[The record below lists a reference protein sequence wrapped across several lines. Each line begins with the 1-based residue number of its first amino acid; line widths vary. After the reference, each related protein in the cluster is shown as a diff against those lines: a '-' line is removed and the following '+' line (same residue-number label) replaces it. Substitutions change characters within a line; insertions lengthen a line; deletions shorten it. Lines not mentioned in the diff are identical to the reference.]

1 MAVRQISTEERRARL
16 AVRHRLAPAHRA
28 ASVEEATESLVA
40 LHATEAATVYL
51 SLHAR
56 VADLRLDDVD
66 RALYRDRSIVKQMAM
81 RRTLFVFPRATLP
94 AAVGS
99 VGARVA
105 AEQRRLITRDIER
118 VGLHRDGAVWLEAA
132 TEAVLGALADGRTR
146 TASELRDELAELQG
160 DMSYGEGRSW
170 AGTSPFAPR
179 VLTALSADGLIM
191 RSENRGP
198 WWLSRPA
205 WTSTTHWLGAPI
217 ERLDASAAH
226 DELVRRWLGAFG
238 PGTERDLKW
247 WLGSTLGAVRRS
259 LTAVGAVAVDLD
271 GTEGWVL
278 PDDVGPGG
286 PVEPWVALLPVLDP
300 TTMGWQARDWYLGDH
315 RGQIFDT
322 AGNAGAT
329 AWCDGRIVGGWH
341 QDDAGNVVVV
351 LLEDVGREA
360 RAALDLEAERL
371 SAWLGG
377 TRVGQTWASPLMRA
391 HVQGRAGQSR

>member
-1 MAVRQISTEERRARL
+1 MAVRRIPTEERRWRL
-16 AVRHRLAPAHRA
+16 ARRHRLAPPHRA

-56 VADLRLDDVD
+56 VADLHLDDVD
-66 RALYRDRSIVKQMAM
+66 RALYRDRSVVKQMAM

-105 AEQRRLITRDIER
+105 AEQRRLIARDIER
-118 VGLHRDGAVWLEAA
+118 AGLHHDGAAWLDAA
-132 TEAVLGALADGRTR
+132 TTAVLAALADGRAR

-160 DMSYGEGRSW
+160 EMSYGDGRSW
-170 AGTSPFAPR
+170 GGTSPFAPR
-179 VLTALSADGLIM
+179 VLTALSADGLIT
-191 RSENRGP
+191 RAENGGP
-198 WWLSRPA
+198 WWRSRPT
-205 WTSTTHWLGAPI
+205 WTLTAHWLGAPI
-217 ERLDASAAH
+217 EPTDAEAGH
-226 DELVRRWLGAFG
+226 DELVRRWLRAFG

-259 LTAVGAVAVDLD
+259 LAAVGAVAVDLD
-271 GTEGWVL
+271 GAEGWVL
-278 PDDVGPGG
+278 PDDVDPVE

-300 TTMGWQARDWYLGDH
+300 TTMGWQERDWYLGGH
-315 RGQIFDT
+315 RAQLFDT
-322 AGNAGAT
+322 AGNGGAT

-341 QDDAGNVVVV
+341 QDAAGDVVVV
-351 LLEDVGREA
+351 LLEDVGRGA
-360 RAALDLEAERL
+360 QAALEAEAERL

-377 TRVGQTWASPLMRA
+377 TRVGQMWASPLMRA
-391 HVQGRAGQSR
+391 HVQGRAGRSG